1 MSGHS
6 KWATTKR
13 QKEVTDK
20 KRGAIF
26 SKLAKNIT
34 VSAREGGKDIE
45 TNFNLRMF
53 VEKAKNANMPKEN
66 IERAIKKGTGEL
78 KGDIIEEIVYEA
90 FGPNNTFFIIE
101 SLTDNKNRAVSEIR
115 HIFSKYGGSLG
126 GQNSVMWQ
134 FEEKGVIK
142 ITNYKLQITNL
153 SIEEFELDL
162 IDYGA
167 EDIKKEDE
175 DLIIYTKRERLQE
188 VKEKIEKN
196 NIKINSAEIEYI
208 PKEIKKITD
217 QKEIERIKKIFEAL
231 DECDDVNN
239 FYTNVDWD

>member
-13 QKEVTDK
+13 QKEITDK

-53 VEKAKNANMPKEN
+53 VEKAKGANMPKDN
-66 IERAIKKGTGEL
+66 IERAIKKGIGEL
-78 KGDIIEEIVYEA
+78 KGEIIEKILYEA
-90 FGPNNTFFIIE
+90 IGPDNTFFIIE

-115 HIFSKYGGSLG
+115 HIFFKTGGLLG

-142 ITNYKLQITNL
+142 IINYKLQIKN
-153 SIEEFELDL
+153 SEEEFELNL

-167 EDIKKEDE
+167 EDIEKEDK
-175 DLIIYTKRERLQE
+175 DLIIYTKRKKLQE
-188 VKEKIEKN
+188 VKEKI
-196 NIKINSAEIEYI
+196 
-208 PKEIKKITD
+208 
-217 QKEIERIKKIFEAL
+217 
-231 DECDDVNN
+231 
-239 FYTNVDWD
+239 